1 MSSSLG
7 GLDQD
12 FKALCSY
19 AFWRTQNMRDF
30 VGKLAT
36 PTNMIFGD
44 SGAHT
49 ARTMGLHLTLEDYAA
64 WCRRWD
70 HQLTLYANLDVIGG
84 PEATWRNQKRLEE
97 VHGLEPIPVF
107 HTGDPW
113 EYLERYIDEGYTYIA
128 LGKLLGNP
136 VKEVLPWIAKAFRI
150 ANGRA
155 VFHGFG
161 MTVWRALREFPF
173 YSVDSSTWT
182 SGFRFGVVKLFNT
195 STGTWTDFKM
205 RDRAALLR
213 NLDLVRAH
221 HISPRSLASRATYDR
236 TEAAVLA
243 AVAWR
248 RAEEYIRARHGPI
261 TIPSGPHNPVTRGR
275 PGPAPAAGLHLYLA
289 EATTT
294 NLYRAAAG
302 LQAARQEANTP

>member
-1 MSSSLG
+1 MSVHLG
-7 GLDQD
+7 GRGEP

-19 AFWRTQNMRDF
+19 AFWRPTNMRDF

-36 PTNMIFGD
+36 PDTMIFGD

-49 ARTMGLHLTLEDYAA
+49 ARTMGLHLTLEEYAA
-64 WCRRWD
+64 WCQKWD
-70 HQLTLYANLDVIGG
+70 RQLTLYANLDVIGG
-84 PEATWRNQKRLEE
+84 PEATWRNQKELED
-97 VHGLEPIPVF
+97 HGLEPIPVF

-113 EYLERYIDEGYTYIA
+113 EWLERYLDEGYTYIA

-136 VKEVLPWIAKAFRI
+136 VKDVLPWVAKAFRL
-150 ANGRA
+150 AGDRA

-182 SGFRFGVVKLFNT
+182 SGYRFGVVKLFDT
-195 STGTWTDFKM
+195 TTGTWTDIKM
-205 RDRAALLR
+205 RDRAALLKHR
-213 NLDLVRAH
+213 DLVRAH
-221 HISPRSLASRATYDR
+221 HISPLSLASRATYNR
-236 TEAAVLA
+236 TDATVLA

-261 TIPSGPHNPVTRGR
+261 TIPPGRHNPVTRG
-275 PGPAPAAGLHLYLA
+275 GPRTATPGLHLYLA

-302 LQAARQEANTP
+302 IQAARQEASTP